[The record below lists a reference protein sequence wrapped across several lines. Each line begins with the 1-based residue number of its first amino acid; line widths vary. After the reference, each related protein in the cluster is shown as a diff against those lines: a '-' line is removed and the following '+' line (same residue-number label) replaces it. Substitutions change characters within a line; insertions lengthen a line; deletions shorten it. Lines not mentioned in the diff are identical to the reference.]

1 MQFSKRSE
9 YGVRVM
15 TELAMHYGQGPLS
28 LTEIARDE
36 DMPLPYLEQIVALL
50 RRAALVVSHHGVHGG
65 YELSRPPTEIVMS
78 DVLDV
83 LEGTMAPMLCAPL
96 DGATMLCGR
105 ESMCGSKVLW
115 RRVRDAVAEALATTT
130 LADLIPGQ
138 TPHPRP
144 RPELTPLPMLAGTRS
159 GATEARATNGRVLG

>member
-15 TELAMHYGQGPLS
+15 TELAVRYGSGAVS

-36 DMPLPYLEQIVALL
+36 AMPLPYLEQIMTLL
-50 RRAALVVSHHGVHGG
+50 RRAGLVTSYQGVRGG

-83 LEGTMAPMLCAPL
+83 LEGNLAPMLCAPL
-96 DGATMLCGR
+96 DGATSLCGR
-105 ESMCGSKVLW
+105 ESMCGSKELW
-115 RRVRDAVAEALATTT
+115 RRVRDAVAEALRATT
-130 LADLIPGQ
+130 LAELVPERL
-138 TPHPRP
+138 PYRRFRP
-144 RPELTPLPMLAGTRS
+144 QLTPLPVLAGPRS
-159 GATEARATNGRVLG
+159 GTGEPVATS